1 MKKSSSLFSR
11 ITRTSN
17 KLNSLV
23 FVALPLLLVL
33 LAALFWSTQR
43 IIEQEKRRLEVDF
56 SSYIGYLKEQER
68 FLLELTKENNYL
80 SEMIESQNYSLKYQP
95 TPEEW
100 PLSLL
105 EGKGSLVGM
114 PFTLACDN
122 NLECSHLPNILF
134 SLGAYLADYY
144 STFWGASYYPAAA
157 VFL

>member
-1 MKKSSSLFSR
+1 MKKYPSPFSR
-11 ITRTSN
+11 ITHTSN
-17 KLNSLV
+17 QLNSLI

-33 LAALFWSTQR
+33 LAALFWSTER

-56 SSYIGYLKEQER
+56 SSYIGYLREQER
-68 FLLELTKENNYL
+68 FLLELAKENNHL
-80 SEMIESQNYSLKYQP
+80 SEILETRNYSLEYQK

-105 EGKGSLVGM
+105 EGKETLVGM

-122 NLECSHLPNILF
+122 NLECTHVPSILF

-144 STFWGASYYPAAA
+144 S
-157 VFL
+157 